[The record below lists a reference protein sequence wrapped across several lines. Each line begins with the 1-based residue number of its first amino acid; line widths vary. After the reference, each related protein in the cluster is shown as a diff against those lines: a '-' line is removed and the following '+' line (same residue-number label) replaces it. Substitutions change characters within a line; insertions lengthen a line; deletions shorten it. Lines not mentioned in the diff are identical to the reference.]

1 APLSFVT
8 IRAALLSAAC
18 GCTHALTQEF
28 MAAFRV
34 EGRLSNVLSDAKSI
48 FIGSAM
54 CSYAGSLRGGAAVRP
69 AELREAF
76 SRSLVDA
83 KIPIERRKRWGVDT
97 EEKYGRIVAR
107 LEWPLPYVLHP
118 PLLSLLGDA
127 RHFILNLLRCSEI
140 IMDIQCDVEHPV
152 AEDCRRPFLLLMRNL
167 LQLITLI
174 SELFYKQ
181 AQVLVDRYFA
191 RVDASTTVD
200 EARGHADALHDRL
213 RDLVGSS
220 GIRKMV
226 RELVDMFCK
235 MAEEIH
241 LFLLSGK
248 ITSMEVFKW
257 SKVVER
263 ERAMLI
269 SMGENMT
276 KNVLADLL
284 TVCSSVKWVLIR
296 EGRRELSA
304 STFSMTPA
312 ATSGE
317 TGAAGANGTAGATTS
332 PPPPIPAPRKSRP
345 APPRPISIAAQ
356 RELNLSLPLSGATH
370 PPSSASKQNPL
381 VMPSSACPTMSGWIH
396 KVETRPLLGVITRK
410 RYWFA
415 LAEGSPYLYCSHN
428 EEHVFE
434 TGCNTLREEWMRALQ
449 ETRKRSW
456 NTHIDIDKEIHSLT
470 SIAAS
475 PRSPFDGHFL
485 DGGMERTEE
494 EKEGEEEEEES
505 TAPFTESVH
514 DLLKEL
520 GPTTSIEGEEKEEGE
535 DADDIDA
542 SDDEHDVTVISEGRG
557 KRPMSPPISIPTS
570 PSSTFYVAPDGS
582 LNEHSFDMP
591 KEIVG
596 PETVLS
602 RLAENSIER
611 PTKRAKEMAS
621 RGLRELRERGRSF
634 TGAKDCEQC
643 RRMHTLLS
651 ESESCR
657 LEMEELVEAFEE
669 QSKSQRNMLRRATKE
684 NETLR
689 RIASLTDKEQEEIN
703 IMLEKEEELNEARMR
718 VNELQ
723 RRLQDAEEQ
732 NRQLE
737 ATVSGLQSDVEAFR
751 DSVRTK
757 EELIMRLAEQ
767 SEETEREEGGRRLSL
782 IGDVEVPEGIPM
794 EDSSCVVMEEE
805 ARRIYEEQAV
815 RDVHEMRDLVEGYR
829 MQNEALNNEIVEL
842 HNMLTAYEE
851 KERRLTRAHFETQ
864 ACYYQ
869 LKSRYIMVLN
879 HFKSPEKPGKI
890 MEPGVLRELIDEAN
904 RTPRSARKEKNG
916 AATDKLG
923 FYVAEEASTSA
934 GGDTR
939 SDMFETAADCQKRA
953 DELME
958 ASQLEQSEEYM
969 KWLQSWD
976 AFLVNS
982 VNTKNAVASSP
993 ELKALVRTGIP
1004 LAHRA
1009 RVWVRLVSLHVR
1021 DRQAE
1026 MGNGYYECMLKK
1038 AKRKKEEGVFDSAI
1052 KQIDLDLARTLPT
1065 NKYFEDPSSEKVELL
1080 RRVLYAFRYHNTE
1093 VGYCQGLNRL
1103 AAIGLLYLT
1112 EEDAFWF
1119 LTACVEI
1126 LQPPGYYTSTLIGA
1140 VADQKVDLSLFTLSW
1155 FLTCFVDI
1163 LPHSVYLNI
1172 FDVFLY
1178 EGNKIL
1184 FRFALALLKLG
1195 ESRVLQ
1201 CKTIGTVH
1209 ACLSRASD
1217 FVPNFK
1223 KLAQVAFNELNP
1235 FPQKSIEQKR
1245 QAYLT
1250 ELKGQGYR

>member
-1 APLSFVT
+1 LSSLF
-8 IRAALLSAAC
+8 
-18 GCTHALTQEF
+18 
-28 MAAFRV
+28 
-34 EGRLSNVLSDAKSI
+34 GRQSSLPENEEEMKKEEKAD
-48 FIGSAM
+48 GSA
-54 CSYAGSLRGGAAVRP
+54 L
-69 AELREAF
+69 EA
-76 SRSLVDA
+76 
-83 KIPIERRKRWGVDT
+83 
-97 EEKYGRIVAR
+97 
-107 LEWPLPYVLHP
+107 
-118 PLLSLLGDA
+118 
-127 RHFILNLLRCSEI
+127 
-140 IMDIQCDVEHPV
+140 
-152 AEDCRRPFLLLMRNL
+152 
-167 LQLITLI
+167 
-174 SELFYKQ
+174 
-181 AQVLVDRYFA
+181 
-191 RVDASTTVD
+191 
-200 EARGHADALHDRL
+200 
-213 RDLVGSS
+213 
-220 GIRKMV
+220 
-226 RELVDMFCK
+226 
-235 MAEEIH
+235 
-241 LFLLSGK
+241 
-248 ITSMEVFKW
+248 
-257 SKVVER
+257 
-263 ERAMLI
+263 
-269 SMGENMT
+269 
-276 KNVLADLL
+276 
-284 TVCSSVKWVLIR
+284 
-296 EGRRELSA
+296 
-304 STFSMTPA
+304 
-312 ATSGE
+312 
-317 TGAAGANGTAGATTS
+317 TAGPDKS
-332 PPPPIPAPRKSRP
+332 PASQPPPIPAPRKTRTAPPKPIPIGSEGGSRP
-345 APPRPISIAAQ
+345 VPP
-356 RELNLSLPLSGATH
+356 L
-370 PPSSASKQNPL
+370 PPSSSLPKNPL
-381 VMPSSACPTMSGWIH
+381 VMPSASQTMSGWIQ

-415 LAEGSPYLYCSHN
+415 LAEGSPYLYWFKDRSDVQCVGRIQLSGAAFTFDAREKGRFTVLSHN

-434 TGCNTLREEWMRALQ
+434 TGCNTLREDWMSALQ

-470 SIAAS
+470 LAAS
-475 PRSPFDGHFL
+475 PLSPFDGHFL
-485 DGGMERTEE
+485 EGGTERKGGKQEEME
-494 EKEGEEEEEES
+494 EKIASSDEVE
-505 TAPFTESVH
+505 PFTESVN

-520 GPTTSIEGEEKEEGE
+520 GPTTCGDGDEKEEGRRGDE
-535 DADDIDA
+535 SDLDTASVSLDDQ
-542 SDDEHDVTVISEGRG
+542 DVTVISDGRG
-557 KRPMSPPISIPTS
+557 KRPTSPPIPIPSS
-570 PSSTFYVAPDGS
+570 PSAKFYVAPDGS
-582 LNEHSFDMP
+582 LNENSFEMP

-596 PETVLS
+596 PETALS

-611 PTKRAKEMAS
+611 PTRRAKEMAS
-621 RGLRELRERGRSF
+621 RGLRELRELRERGRSF

-643 RRMHTLLS
+643 RKMHTLLS

-669 QSKSQRNMLRRATKE
+669 QSKSQRSMLRRSTKE
-684 NETLR
+684 NEALR
-689 RIASLTDKEQEEIN
+689 RLVSMTDKDQEEMDM
-703 IMLEKEEELNEARMR
+703 MLEKEEELNEARMR

-732 NRQLE
+732 NRLLE
-737 ATVSGLQSDVEAFR
+737 STVSGLQADVEAFR

-767 SEETEREEGGRRLSL
+767 NEEPEREGGERRNSL
-782 IGDVEVPEGIPM
+782 IGDVEVPEGIPL
-794 EDSSCVVMEEE
+794 EDSSSIVVEEE
-805 ARRIYEEQAV
+805 ARKIYEEQAV

-851 KERRLTRAHFETQ
+851 KERKLTRAHFETQ

-916 AATDKLG
+916 KPTDKLG
-923 FYVAEEASTSA
+923 FYTEEDASKS
-934 GGDTR
+934 GGISLNTR
-939 SDMFETAADCQKRA
+939 SDMFETAADCQRRA

-1009 RVWVRLVSLHVR
+1009 RVWVKLVSLHVR

-1026 MGNGYYECMLKK
+1026 MGNGYYECMLRK
-1038 AKRKKEEGVFDSAI
+1038 AKRKKEEGVFDAAI

-1080 RRVLYAFRYHNTE
+1080 RRVLYAYRYHNSE

-1103 AAIGLLYLT
+1103 AAIGLLYLP

-1126 LQPPGYYTSTLIGA
+1126 LQPVGYYTSTLIGA
-1140 VADQKVDLSLFTLSW
+1140 VADQKVLRDLVQEKLPRLANHLKTLEVDLSLFTLSW

-1163 LPHSVYLNI
+1163 LPHSIYLNI

-1195 ESRVLQ
+1195 EPRVLQ

-1217 FVPNFK
+1217 FVPNFQ

-1245 QAYLT
+1245 QAYLV

>member
-1 APLSFVT
+1 MKRRSRRPRPTTRVT
-8 IRAALLSAAC
+8 LPSSSSSS
-18 GCTHALTQEF
+18 T
-28 MAAFRV
+28 
-34 EGRLSNVLSDAKSI
+34 
-48 FIGSAM
+48 
-54 CSYAGSLRGGAAVRP
+54 AAV
-69 AELREAF
+69 
-76 SRSLVDA
+76 
-83 KIPIERRKRWGVDT
+83 
-97 EEKYGRIVAR
+97 
-107 LEWPLPYVLHP
+107 
-118 PLLSLLGDA
+118 
-127 RHFILNLLRCSEI
+127 
-140 IMDIQCDVEHPV
+140 
-152 AEDCRRPFLLLMRNL
+152 
-167 LQLITLI
+167 
-174 SELFYKQ
+174 KQ
-181 AQVLVDRYFA
+181 
-191 RVDASTTVD
+191 
-200 EARGHADALHDRL
+200 
-213 RDLVGSS
+213 
-220 GIRKMV
+220 K
-226 RELVDMFCK
+226 
-235 MAEEIH
+235 
-241 LFLLSGK
+241 
-248 ITSMEVFKW
+248 
-257 SKVVER
+257 
-263 ERAMLI
+263 
-269 SMGENMT
+269 
-276 KNVLADLL
+276 
-284 TVCSSVKWVLIR
+284 
-296 EGRRELSA
+296 
-304 STFSMTPA
+304 
-312 ATSGE
+312 
-317 TGAAGANGTAGATTS
+317 
-332 PPPPIPAPRKSRP
+332 
-345 APPRPISIAAQ
+345 
-356 RELNLSLPLSGATH
+356 
-370 PPSSASKQNPL
+370 NPL
-381 VMPSSACPTMSGWIH
+381 VMPTASSPTMSGWIH

-415 LAEGSPYLYCSHN
+415 LADGSPYLYWFKDRSDVQCVGRIQLSGAAFTFDAREKGRFTVLSHS

-434 TGCNTLREEWMRALQ
+434 TGCNTLREDWMRALQTGCNTLREDWMRALQ

-456 NTHIDIDKEIHSLT
+456 TTHIDIDKEIHSLT

-485 DGGMERTEE
+485 DGGAETR
-494 EKEGEEEEEES
+494 EEEES
-505 TAPFTESVH
+505 SDESRTLEEAEPFTESVC

-520 GPTTSIEGEEKEEGE
+520 GPTTSSAGEEEDGGE
-535 DADDIDA
+535 A
-542 SDDEHDVTVISEGRG
+542 SDVFEENNHDVTVISDGRG
-557 KRPMSPPISIPTS
+557 RRPMSPPISIPSS
-570 PSSTFYVAPDGS
+570 PSAKFYVAPDGS
-582 LNEHSFDMP
+582 LNEHSFEMP

-596 PETVLS
+596 PETAIS

-611 PTKRAKEMAS
+611 PTRRAKEMAS
-621 RGLRELRERGRSF
+621 RGLKELRERGRSF

-643 RRMHTLLS
+643 KRMHSLLS
-651 ESESCR
+651 ESETCR

-684 NETLR
+684 NESLR
-689 RIASLTDKEQEEIN
+689 RIASLTDKEQEELD
-703 IMLEKEEELNEARMR
+703 MVLEKEEELNETRMR

-737 ATVSGLQSDVEAFR
+737 ATVSSLQCDVEAFR

-757 EELIMRLAEQ
+757 EELIMRMAEQ
-767 SEETEREEGGRRLSL
+767 NSELEKEGGERRMSL
-782 IGDVEVPEGIPM
+782 HGEVEVPEGIPV
-794 EDSSCVVMEEE
+794 EDASCVVVEEE
-805 ARRIYEEQAV
+805 ARKIYEEQAV

-829 MQNEALNNEIVEL
+829 AQNEALNNEIVEL

-851 KERRLTRAHFETQ
+851 KERKLTRAHFETQ

-879 HFKSPEKPGKI
+879 HFNSPEKPGKI
-890 MEPGVLRELIDEAN
+890 MEPGILRELIDEAN
-904 RTPRSARKEKNG
+904 RTPRSARKDKNSKT
-916 AATDKLG
+916 TDKLG
-923 FYVAEEASTSA
+923 FYVEGGAAAS
-934 GGDTR
+934 GGDG
-939 SDMFETAADCQKRA
+939 SKLDAMFETAADCQKRA
-953 DELME
+953 DELLE

-982 VNTKNAVASSP
+982 VNTKNTVASSP

-1026 MGNGYYECMLKK
+1026 MGNGYYDCMLRK
-1038 AKRKKEEGVFDSAI
+1038 AKRKKDEGVFDAAI

-1080 RRVLYAFRYHNTE
+1080 RRVLYAYRYHNAD

-1103 AAIGLLYLT
+1103 AAIGLLYLS

-1140 VADQKVDLSLFTLSW
+1140 VADQKVLRDLVQEKLPRLANHLKQLEVDLSLFTLSW

-1178 EGNKIL
+1178 EGNKVL

-1250 ELKGQGYR
+1250 ELKGGLRRNELAMLGHVRARVLKNICIIDSPNADSSPAPIALSCPSSRHRPNSTMNQ

>member
-1 APLSFVT
+1 
-8 IRAALLSAAC
+8 
-18 GCTHALTQEF
+18 
-28 MAAFRV
+28 M
-34 EGRLSNVLSDAKSI
+34 
-48 FIGSAM
+48 
-54 CSYAGSLRGGAAVRP
+54 
-69 AELREAF
+69 
-76 SRSLVDA
+76 
-83 KIPIERRKRWGVDT
+83 
-97 EEKYGRIVAR
+97 
-107 LEWPLPYVLHP
+107 P
-118 PLLSLLGDA
+118 P
-127 RHFILNLLRCSEI
+127 
-140 IMDIQCDVEHPV
+140 
-152 AEDCRRPFLLLMRNL
+152 
-167 LQLITLI
+167 T
-174 SELFYKQ
+174 
-181 AQVLVDRYFA
+181 
-191 RVDASTTVD
+191 AS
-200 EARGHADALHDRL
+200 
-213 RDLVGSS
+213 
-220 GIRKMV
+220 
-226 RELVDMFCK
+226 
-235 MAEEIH
+235 
-241 LFLLSGK
+241 
-248 ITSMEVFKW
+248 
-257 SKVVER
+257 
-263 ERAMLI
+263 
-269 SMGENMT
+269 
-276 KNVLADLL
+276 
-284 TVCSSVKWVLIR
+284 
-296 EGRRELSA
+296 
-304 STFSMTPA
+304 
-312 ATSGE
+312 
-317 TGAAGANGTAGATTS
+317 
-332 PPPPIPAPRKSRP
+332 
-345 APPRPISIAAQ
+345 Q
-356 RELNLSLPLSGATH
+356 
-370 PPSSASKQNPL
+370 
-381 VMPSSACPTMSGWIH
+381 TMSGWIH

-415 LAEGSPYLYCSHN
+415 LAEGSPYLYWFKDRTDVQCVGRIQLSGAAFTFDARQKGRFTVLSHN

-434 TGCNTLREEWMRALQ
+434 TGCNTLREDWMRALQ

-456 NTHIDIDKEIHSLT
+456 NTHIDIDKEIRSLT

-485 DGGMERTEE
+485 EGGIETREE
-494 EKEGEEEEEES
+494 TKEDEGVEES
-505 TAPFTESVH
+505 ASSDETEVFTESVN
-514 DLLKEL
+514 DLLREL
-520 GPTTSIEGEEKEEGE
+520 GPTTSREGEENGDKEDEGE
-535 DADDIDA
+535 DGEDVDQ
-542 SDDEHDVTVISEGRG
+542 DVTVISDGRG
-557 KRPMSPPISIPTS
+557 NRPMSPPISIPSS
-570 PSSTFYVAPDGS
+570 PSAKFYVAPDGS

-596 PETVLS
+596 PETAIS
-602 RLAENSIER
+602 RFAENSIER
-611 PTKRAKEMAS
+611 PTRRAKEMAS
-621 RGLRELRERGRSF
+621 RGLKELRERGRSF

-643 RRMHTLLS
+643 GRMHTLLS
-651 ESESCR
+651 ESENCR

-669 QSKSQRNMLRRATKE
+669 QSKSQRNMLRRVTKE
-684 NETLR
+684 NESLR
-689 RIASLTDKEQEEIN
+689 RIAALTDKEQEEMDM
-703 IMLEKEEELNEARMR
+703 MLEKEEELNETRMR

-767 SEETEREEGGRRLSL
+767 SEETEREGGERRMSL
-782 IGDVEVPEGIPM
+782 IGDVEVPEGIPV
-794 EDSSCVVMEEE
+794 EDSSCVVVEEE
-805 ARRIYEEQAV
+805 ARKIYEEQAV

-851 KERRLTRAHFETQ
+851 KERKLTRAHFETQ

-904 RTPRSARKEKNG
+904 RTPRSARKDKN
-916 AATDKLG
+916 AKATDKLG
-923 FYVAEEASTSA
+923 FYVEDEGATSA
-934 GGDTR
+934 GGGAVKLDYR

-1009 RVWVRLVSLHVR
+1009 RVWDRLVSLHVR

-1026 MGNGYYECMLKK
+1026 MGNGYYDCMLRK
-1038 AKRKKEEGVFDSAI
+1038 AKKKKEEGVFDAAI

-1103 AAIGLLYLT
+1103 AAIGLLYLS

-1126 LQPPGYYTSTLIGA
+1126 LQPVGYYTSTLIGA
-1140 VADQKVDLSLFTLSW
+1140 VADQKVLRDLVQEKLPRLANHLKQLEVDLSLFTLSW

-1163 LPHSVYLNI
+1163 LPHSIYLNI

-1250 ELKGQGYR
+1250 ELRGQGYR